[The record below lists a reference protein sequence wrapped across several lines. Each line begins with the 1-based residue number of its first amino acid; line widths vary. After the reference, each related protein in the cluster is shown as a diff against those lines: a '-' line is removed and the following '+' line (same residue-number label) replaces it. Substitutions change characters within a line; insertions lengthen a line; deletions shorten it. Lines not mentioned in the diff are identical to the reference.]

1 MQTGNQENINS
12 PEIPNSPQPAL
23 PANGYC
29 PSSFLMQNANLPN
42 SCANLASSRGGF
54 ANSLSANSLVSSGLL
69 TNGLLNG
76 GLLPP
81 NVAAALNAAHLAANS
96 LSANNPAGSEQSNST
111 AANAYSRLEQQ
122 LGNPSQYGSIYQH
135 YLASLMA
142 ASSGQLGGG
151 GALAKLNAAA
161 NLGPPIGGLNGGGL
175 NGGGP
180 GQPLNSALNSG
191 LNSGLN
197 AGTPTNQ
204 QCSASSNHNN
214 DTSCTLGQSIA
225 KLEPME
231 SKQTPLYFV

>member
-1 MQTGNQENINS
+1 MQTGNQDNMNS
-12 PEIPNSPQPAL
+12 PENPNSPQPAL

-29 PSSFLMQNANLPN
+29 PSSFLMNNANLPN
-42 SCANLASSRGGF
+42 SCANLGGSRGGF
-54 ANSLSANSLVSSGLL
+54 ANSLVSNSLL

-96 LSANNPAGSEQSNST
+96 LSANNTPLTGEST
-111 AANAYSRLEQQ
+111 AAANSSAYSRLEQQ

-142 ASSGQLGGG
+142 ANSGSLSSSV
-151 GALAKLNAAA
+151 LAKLNAASV
-161 NLGPPIGGLNGGGL
+161 PPMSALNVGC
-175 NGGGP
+175 P
-180 GQPLNSALNSG
+180 QQLNSAA
-191 LNSGLN
+191 N
-197 AGTPTNQ
+197 AG

-214 DTSCTLGQSIA
+214 DSSCPLGQSIA

>member
-1 MQTGNQENINS
+1 MQTGNQDNLNS

-23 PANGYC
+23 PNNGYC
-29 PSSFLMQNANLPN
+29 PSSFLMNNAQLPN
-42 SCANLASSRGGF
+42 SCANLGGSRAGF
-54 ANSLSANSLVSSGLL
+54 ANSLGSNSLL

-96 LSANNPAGSEQSNST
+96 LSANNTPLAGES
-111 AANAYSRLEQQ
+111 AANLTAYSRLEQQ

-142 ASSGQLGGG
+142 ANSGSLSGS
-151 GALAKLNAAA
+151 ALAKAAT
-161 NLGPPIGGLNGGGL
+161 NLVSPM
-175 NGGGP
+175 
-180 GQPLNSALNSG
+180 SALNACTQQP
-191 LNSGLN
+191 NSGN
-197 AGTPTNQ
+197 ANS
-204 QCSASSNHNN
+204 QCSASSNHN
-214 DTSCTLGQSIA
+214 DTLGQSMA